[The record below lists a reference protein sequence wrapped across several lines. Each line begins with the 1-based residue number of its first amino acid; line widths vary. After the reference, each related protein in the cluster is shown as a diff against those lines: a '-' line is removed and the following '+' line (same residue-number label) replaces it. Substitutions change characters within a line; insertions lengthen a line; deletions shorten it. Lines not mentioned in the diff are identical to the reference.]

1 MPRERRIL
9 IKERRKSIRIRL
21 GINLINLE
29 KGRKTMRNHAT
40 TPKMR
45 PNTGYIQTRK
55 GGGRREGKV
64 KGGKERRRKRKG
76 KKEGKRKE
84 ERKEKERRRREKGGK
99 EKRKERKRKERTDRK
114 RRKRTGTKRE
124 RQNVTASDQTP
135 RDFPSS
141 SRQSEENGC
150 SQKPRNA
157 SVRNS
162 RQRSRPHERR
172 EAGTH

>member
-21 GINLINLE
+21 EINLINLE
-29 KGRKTMRNHAT
+29 KGRKMMRNHAT

-45 PNTGYIQTRK
+45 PNTEYIQTRK

-64 KGGKERRRKRKG
+64 KGGKERRRKKKG

-99 EKRKERKRKERTDRK
+99 EKRKERKMEGKNGPEETQAHGNEKGKTKCHTRSHLKVSERNFKSKTVISHRIPPHRLGHTLCERK
-114 RRKRTGTKRE
+114 
-124 RQNVTASDQTP
+124 N
-135 RDFPSS
+135 
-141 SRQSEENGC
+141 
-150 SQKPRNA
+150 
-157 SVRNS
+157 
-162 RQRSRPHERR
+162 
-172 EAGTH
+172 